1 MGCRELRL
9 LLRVRDVELPD
20 VAFQEM
26 YFDRTGLLHRHDYT
40 AEVVGSW
47 AGAIHLCDDYR
58 QFGGLRMPTTRR
70 VYPKGPFNRPLP
82 FPTLVAIDVH
92 DAQPRPA

>member
-1 MGCRELRL
+1 
-9 LLRVRDVELPD
+9 
-20 VAFQEM
+20 M

>member
-1 MGCRELRL
+1 
-9 LLRVRDVELPD
+9 
-20 VAFQEM
+20 
-26 YFDRTGLLHRHDYT
+26 
-40 AEVVGSW
+40 
-47 AGAIHLCDDYR
+47 
-58 QFGGLRMPTTRR
+58 MPTTRR